1 MNLFKQKQSVTS
13 SISHVLINKQKGK
26 FPEPIV
32 TIRQLEEKDIN
43 EVRQLLYDHFNSL
56 TLPAVIYWSI
66 QHIYDLLVIIVINYI
81 FFLDLKKIF
90 YFLIIFVIYL
100 YIRAKLEFLNHIRKD
115 CPDLENLYKS
125 YINVEGCNFWVAEV
139 YDNNF
144 GSGSRTT
151 CSDIHEREK
160 IMFEQEEEQGKLIN
174 NEKGNLNEKNL
185 EENIIKKDI
194 LEKNSTYE
202 NNEISKD
209 LNTPFNDN
217 LNEDFKNK
225 CNTNNNEIEQQ
236 KNINNSENYNTGEN
250 INNNNNNDTT
260 NKIDILKSNASNLL
274 NKEDNNNNINFKA
287 NNSQNENYI
296 LNDDK
301 NNNINICKIDNVK
314 DDLSDNLIKDINKN
328 TETEINKKYNNN
340 FNNCDNSNIKEDN
353 NNNNNVLNRQYNLNN
368 KTLNSKNSTCKHDED
383 TAQNI
388 YDNSE
393 NVSNNKCKL
402 KEDLKRNTIMN
413 SIDTEE
419 RKDTKTNDNNDY
431 INAKNCPDNSANEN
445 NSNNEDNLHKTKD
458 DNEKNN
464 VKIFNIDNL
473 NKGKNKMLCDIR
485 DFSRKQLIANKR
497 NVQSGLNE
505 IKKKILSS
513 KMNEDE
519 DFNFRYLNRKIV
531 GCVGI
536 VPFKGDNSI
545 AQLVRM
551 VVKKDNRRMRIGS
564 RLLIQLENFAHE
576 QNYQEL
582 KVFTNNLNTDSLYFV
597 KQNGFNLSQ
606 IVRRGLMRGDL
617 LIWSKILNKDD
628 FYKFNSADVQSYTNN
643 ILD

>member
-1 MNLFKQKQSVTS
+1 MNLFKQKQNVTN

-26 FPEPIV
+26 SPEPII

-90 YFLIIFVIYL
+90 YFLIIFLIYL

-139 YDNNF
+139 YDSNY

-160 IMFEQEEEQGKLIN
+160 VMFEQEDEQGKLLN
-174 NEKGNLNEKNL
+174 NEKGGNLNEKNDAC
-185 EENIIKKDI
+185 ENI
-194 LEKNSTYE
+194 EA
-202 NNEISKD
+202 SKD
-209 LNTPFNDN
+209 FNELVNNN
-217 LNEDFKNK
+217 LNKDFKNK
-225 CNTNNNEIEQQ
+225 SNINNNEIEEQH
-236 KNINNSENYNTGEN
+236 KNVNNSKKNNTEENISDNKNDTVNNMNNIENNINNFLNKGENVNNNKNTNFEINNKSHSENYVL
-250 INNNNNNDTT
+250 D
-260 NKIDILKSNASNLL
+260 
-274 NKEDNNNNINFKA
+274 
-287 NNSQNENYI
+287 Y
-296 LNDDK
+296 DK
-301 NNNINICKIDNVK
+301 KNNINICKNDNIKDHINNDLVK
-314 DDLSDNLIKDINKN
+314 DI
-328 TETEINKKYNNN
+328 YNNIGAEV
-340 FNNCDNSNIKEDN
+340 NNQSKCNNNSNNYDKSNIKENNDNVLNKYDNLNNMLHSKNSIYKNDEDVNRNIHGNFENANNNKYELKENIKENYIINSNDKEEKNNNETNDNNGCNNNNTKTFHINDENKN
-353 NNNNNVLNRQYNLNN
+353 NNNNERNLNEVNNLKNKIELKDNNEKSDVTFLKNDNLNN
-368 KTLNSKNSTCKHDED
+368 
-383 TAQNI
+383 
-388 YDNSE
+388 
-393 NVSNNKCKL
+393 
-402 KEDLKRNTIMN
+402 
-413 SIDTEE
+413 
-419 RKDTKTNDNNDY
+419 
-431 INAKNCPDNSANEN
+431 
-445 NSNNEDNLHKTKD
+445 
-458 DNEKNN
+458 
-464 VKIFNIDNL
+464 
-473 NKGKNKMLCDIR
+473 GKSKMLCDIR
-485 DFSRKQLIANKR
+485 DFSKKQLIVNKR

-505 IKKKILSS
+505 IKKKILNN
-513 KMNEDE
+513 KINEDE
-519 DFNFRYLNRKIV
+519 DFNLRFLNKKIV

-564 RLLIQLENFAHE
+564 RLLTQLENFAHE

-628 FYKFNSADVQSYTNN
+628 FYKFNSPDIQSYTNN